1 MFDVGVVGRNVGN
14 EVRVASLLVGVD
26 VGLFSKSVGFGCTL
40 VVDVPKVGVGASLES
55 EDAEEACPLVWT
67 LCLIDDDVGSTVGL
81 VGYAD
86 GTSKLRSF
94 GRLAAIGMW
103 PLGDVGG

>member
-1 MFDVGVVGRNVGN
+1 
-14 EVRVASLLVGVD
+14 
-26 VGLFSKSVGFGCTL
+26 L
-40 VVDVPKVGVGASLES
+40 VVDVPKVDVGASLES
-55 EDAEEACPLVWT
+55 EDAEEACPVVWT
-67 LCLIDDDVGSTVGL
+67 LSLIDDDVGSVAGL

-86 GTSKLRSF
+86 GTSELRSV

>member
-1 MFDVGVVGRNVGN
+1 MFDVVVVGRNVGN

-26 VGLFSKSVGFGCTL
+26 VGLFLKSVGFGCTL

-67 LCLIDDDVGSTVGL
+67 LSLIDDDVGSIVGL

-86 GTSKLRSF
+86 GTSELRSV